1 MMKRGL
7 INCRL
12 MWDEETKRTAS
23 KNIIKM
29 LKGIAVSFCIIV
41 ELVPLVPWYCRGF

>member
-1 MMKRGL
+1 MMKKL
-7 INCRL
+7 INCRW
-12 MWDEETKRTAS
+12 MWDEEIKRTAS

-41 ELVPLVPWYCRGF
+41 ELVPWYCRRF